1 MSELMIVILI
11 GLVILYWQ
19 AAVRCKELAIL
30 GARKECQLCDVQ
42 LLDQTVHQ
50 IKVSLSRD
58 VSGQWRIWREYAFD
72 YTHDGEHR
80 LGGRLTLL
88 GQRVI
93 RVALET
99 FNPVIH

>member
-1 MSELMIVILI
+1 MSELIIVILI

-72 YTHDGEHR
+72 YTDDGEHR

>member
-1 MSELMIVILI
+1 MSELIIVILI
-11 GLVILYWQ
+11 GLVILYWK

-72 YTHDGEHR
+72 YSHDGEHR
-80 LGGRLTLL
+80 LRGRLTLL

>member
-1 MSELMIVILI
+1 MIVILI

-80 LGGRLTLL
+80 LGGRLTFL

>member
-1 MSELMIVILI
+1 MSELIIVILI
-11 GLVILYWQ
+11 VLVILYCQ

-30 GARKECQLCDVQ
+30 GARRECHLCYVQ
-42 LLDQTVHQ
+42 LLDQTVQHVR
-50 IKVSLSRD
+50 VSMSRD
-58 VSGQWRIWREYAFD
+58 VSRQGRNWREYRFE
-72 YTHDGEHR
+72 YSHDGENR
-80 LGGRLTLL
+80 FKGRLTLL